1 MKKKKRVSATRWK
14 AHQEALL
21 RKRLREAEHDY
32 MWKKLQRKLRDL
44 GRLDRL
50 GEHVEIEHRQ
60 RMDEIK
66 VLRDREME
74 SYREKLAE
82 IKVRRRDVKK
92 GKHEFEI

>member
-1 MKKKKRVSATRWK
+1 MSATRWK

-32 MWKKLQRKLRDL
+32 LWKKSQRLIRDL
-44 GRLDRL
+44 GYLDRL

>member
-1 MKKKKRVSATRWK
+1 MSFTRWK
-14 AHQEALL
+14 AHEEALV

-44 GRLDRL
+44 GHLDRL
-50 GEHVEIEHRQ
+50 ENLVGVEHRQ
-60 RMDEIK
+60 RMGELK
-66 VLRDREME
+66 ALRDREME
-74 SYREKLAE
+74 SYREKLEE